1 VHSPMETDVRRG
13 RALAQELLAGKQLE
27 ERSEHDCIYLLS
39 VALYRAGRLLDARR
53 QLDELLKVR
62 APGWAHHV
70 HRVSS
75 AGSSTR
81 QFWCVS
87 AECLRPTP
95 DTGCVRRKRGKAPPH
110 RRSRPTLH
118 QGTYHAR
125 ALCARVV
132 CWVRRPSSRPLAGR
146 ATHRSAERADRLQV
160 NPGSRQG
167 AALKSAVEDQ
177 IVRCGH
183 MRHPA
188 TNPVAARRAGVAV
201 DSAAPRN
208 PVRPGSQVLRAARG
222 LCECS

>member
-1 VHSPMETDVRRG
+1 VRVLSKPRRRERRAAQAQADAHLARRLVWALVHSPMETDVRRG

-118 QGTYHAR
+118 QGTYHAALALCVR
-125 ALCARVV
+125 ALSAGCEGPQAGPLRVV
-132 CWVRRPSSRPLAGR
+132 PRTAALSEQTGCRSTLGAGKGPRSSRLWR
-146 ATHRSAERADRLQV
+146 TRL
-160 NPGSRQG
+160 
-167 AALKSAVEDQ
+167 
-177 IVRCGH
+177 
-183 MRHPA
+183 
-188 TNPVAARRAGVAV
+188 
-201 DSAAPRN
+201 
-208 PVRPGSQVLRAARG
+208 
-222 LCECS
+222 